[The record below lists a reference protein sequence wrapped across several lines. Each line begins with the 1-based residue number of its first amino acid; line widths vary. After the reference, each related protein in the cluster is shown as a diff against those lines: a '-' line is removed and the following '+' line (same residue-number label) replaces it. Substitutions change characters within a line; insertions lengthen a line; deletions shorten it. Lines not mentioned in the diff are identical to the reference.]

1 MELIKQIYD
10 AFTTDFAPHS
20 LGCLRHKNTVN
31 PDLSDVELFT
41 ALPMK
46 DLWEDAE
53 LPSVYFYLRRNR
65 YLMVPESW
73 EDAIHDFDKG
83 VLGLCYM
90 AGGVVTVSVGVLIGS
105 R

>member
-73 EDAIHDFDKG
+73 EDAIHDFDKELDAKVSWAYVIWLG
-83 VLGLCYM
+83 V
-90 AGGVVTVSVGVLIGS
+90 
-105 R
+105 